1 MLRWIRYITLIV
13 ISGAAY
19 AAPEINIKQSESSL
33 PDLASE
39 TAQQEEQSNK
49 GKSFKERGANYV
61 TESAQQG
68 FENLTPEALES
79 QARSYLQG
87 QITSS
92 AQSYIE
98 GALSPYGKV
107 RSNLSIGQGGDL
119 DGSSIDYFVPWYDN
133 QSTVYFSQFSAQ
145 RKEERTIGNIGLG
158 VRHNFDKWLLGGNIF
173 YDYDFTRGHRRLGLG
188 TEAWTDYL
196 KFSGNYYHPLSE
208 WKDSKDFDFYLER
221 PARGWDVR
229 TEAWLPS
236 YPQLGSKIVFEQ
248 YYGDEVALFGT
259 DNLEKDPYAVT
270 LGVNYQPVPL
280 LTVGTDYKAGTGDNS
295 DLSVNAT
302 INYQFG
308 VPLKDQLNSDNVKA
322 AHSLM
327 GSRHDFVERNNF
339 IVLEYKEKD
348 PLDVTLW
355 LKADATNEHPD
366 CVIKDTPEAA
376 VGLEKCKWTINAL
389 INHHYKIVV
398 ASWQAKNNA
407 ARTLVMP
414 VIKEN
419 TITEGNN
426 NHWNLVLPAWQYSSD
441 PAEQEKLNTWR
452 VRLALEDEKGNRQNS
467 GVVEITVQ
475 QDRKIELIVNNIADV
490 PDENNHSHEASA
502 QADGVDGV
510 VMDLD
515 VTDSF
520 GDDTDRNGNALPE
533 NGLSPQLYD
542 AQDKKVT
549 LTNKACSTDN
559 PCVFIAKQ
567 DKEKGTVTLS
577 STLPGTFRWKAK
589 AAPYDDSN
597 YVDVT
602 FLGAGGNDVNAFI
615 YRVSATKPVN
625 LIDNDKEHLPVDN
638 AYRFVLW
645 RDANKDGVFQQ
656 SEKLTEEEM
665 AQYGYQWEFTGHSVN
680 GYTGAQSNTSTQGDL
695 DDNNTA
701 TKATLQWMSYS
712 DQAGGDPKEI
722 GTTGSDTYTIAAA
735 DADRYIGLK
744 ITPTTTTGDPN
755 VAEQLIL
762 LDLSTN
768 AGGGSDSDDIP
779 EGPVFDD
786 AVKVVI
792 HEQGVNTNLLGKET
806 KLKTNTTY
814 QVMLWKDKNN
824 NGSYDT
830 GEEVT
835 NDYNYRWR
843 FTGTRLSGKRSA

>member
-1 MLRWIRYITLIV
+1 MLRWIRCITLIL

-19 AAPEINIKQSESSL
+19 AAPEISVKQSESPL
-33 PDLASE
+33 PDLASDA
-39 TAQQEEQSNK
+39 AQQEEQNNK

-98 GALSPYGKV
+98 GTLSPYGKV
-107 RSNLSIGQGGDL
+107 RSNLSIGQDGDL

-145 RKEERTIGNIGLG
+145 RKEDRTIGNIGLG

-196 KFSGNYYHPLSE
+196 KFSGNYYHPLSD

-229 TEAWLPS
+229 AEAWLPS
-236 YPQLGSKIVFEQ
+236 YPQLGGKIVFEQ

-270 LGVNYQPVPL
+270 LGVKYQPVPL
-280 LTVGTDYKAGTGDNS
+280 LTIGTDYKAGTGDNS

-302 INYQFG
+302 VNYQFG
-308 VPLKDQLNSDNVKA
+308 VPLKDQLNSDNVNV

-414 VIKEN
+414 VVKAN

-475 QDRKIELIVNNIADV
+475 QNRKIELIVNNIADV
-490 PDENNHSHEASA
+490 LEENNHSHEASA

-520 GDDTDRNGNALPE
+520 GDGTDRNGNALPE
-533 NGLSPQLYD
+533 DGLSPQLYD

-549 LTNKACSTDN
+549 LTNKPCSTET
-559 PCVFIAKQ
+559 PCVFIAQQ
-567 DKEKGTVTLS
+567 DKEKGTVTLY
-577 STLPGTFRWKAK
+577 STLPGTFRWKAR

-615 YRVSATKPVN
+615 YRVSATNPVN
-625 LIDNDKEHLPVDN
+625 LIGNEKEHLPVDN

-665 AQYGYQWEFTGHSVN
+665 AQYDYQWEFTGQSVN
-680 GYTGAQSNTSTQGDL
+680 GYTGAQSNTNNEDIVIPATNEEAVQKFGARKEDGVQGYGL
-695 DDNNTA
+695 RVV
-701 TKATLQWMSYS
+701 YS
-712 DQAGGDPKEI
+712 K
-722 GTTGSDTYTIAAA
+722 
-735 DADRYIGLK
+735 
-744 ITPTTTTGDPN
+744 
-755 VAEQLIL
+755 
-762 LDLSTN
+762 
-768 AGGGSDSDDIP
+768 
-779 EGPVFDD
+779 
-786 AVKVVI
+786 
-792 HEQGVNTNLLGKET
+792 H
-806 KLKTNTTY
+806 
-814 QVMLWKDKNN
+814 
-824 NGSYDT
+824 
-830 GEEVT
+830 
-835 NDYNYRWR
+835 
-843 FTGTRLSGKRSA
+843 

>member
-1 MLRWIRYITLIV
+1 MR
-13 ISGAAY
+13 A
-19 AAPEINIKQSESSL
+19 
-33 PDLASE
+33 
-39 TAQQEEQSNK
+39 
-49 GKSFKERGANYV
+49 
-61 TESAQQG
+61 
-68 FENLTPEALES
+68 
-79 QARSYLQG
+79 
-87 QITSS
+87 
-92 AQSYIE
+92 
-98 GALSPYGKV
+98 
-107 RSNLSIGQGGDL
+107 
-119 DGSSIDYFVPWYDN
+119 
-133 QSTVYFSQFSAQ
+133 
-145 RKEERTIGNIGLG
+145 
-158 VRHNFDKWLLGGNIF
+158 
-173 YDYDFTRGHRRLGLG
+173 
-188 TEAWTDYL
+188 
-196 KFSGNYYHPLSE
+196 
-208 WKDSKDFDFYLER
+208 
-221 PARGWDVR
+221 
-229 TEAWLPS
+229 EAWLPS
-236 YPQLGSKIVFEQ
+236 YPQLGGKVVFEQ

-280 LTVGTDYKAGTGDNS
+280 LTVGTEYKAGTGDNS
-295 DLSVNAT
+295 DLSINAT
-302 INYQFG
+302 VNYQFG

-355 LKADATNEHPD
+355 LKADSTNEHPE

-389 INHHYKIVV
+389 INHHYKIVA

-414 VIKEN
+414 VVKAN

-441 PAEQEKLNTWR
+441 QAEQEKLNTWR
-452 VRLALEDEKGNRQNS
+452 VRLALEDEKGHRQNS

-475 QDRKIELIVNNIADV
+475 QDRKIELIVNNIANV
-490 PDENNHSHEASA
+490 PEENNHSHEASA

-515 VTDSF
+515 ITDSF
-520 GDDTDRNGNALPE
+520 GDDTDRNGDPLPD

-549 LTNKACSTDN
+549 LANKPCSTDN

-615 YRVSATKPVN
+615 YRVSATNPVN
-625 LIDNDKEHLPVDN
+625 LIDNEKEHLPVDN

-665 AQYGYQWEFTGHSVN
+665 AQYDYQWEFTGHSVN
-680 GYTGAQSNTSTQGDL
+680 GYTGAQSNTS
-695 DDNNTA
+695 N
-701 TKATLQWMSYS
+701 
-712 DQAGGDPKEI
+712 E
-722 GTTGSDTYTIAAA
+722 
-735 DADRYIGLK
+735 
-744 ITPTTTTGDPN
+744 
-755 VAEQLIL
+755 
-762 LDLSTN
+762 
-768 AGGGSDSDDIP
+768 DI
-779 EGPVFDD
+779 
-786 AVKVVI
+786 VI
-792 HEQGVNTNLLGKET
+792 PA
-806 KLKTNTTY
+806 
-814 QVMLWKDKNN
+814 
-824 NGSYDT
+824 
-830 GEEVT
+830 T
-835 NDYNYRWR
+835 NDEAVQKFGAQKEDGVQGYGLRVVY
-843 FTGTRLSGKRSA
+843 SKH

>member
-1 MLRWIRYITLIV
+1 MLRWIRYFMLIF

-19 AAPEINIKQSESSL
+19 ATPEIKVKQSDSSL
-33 PDLASE
+33 PDLGSE
-39 TAQQEEQSNK
+39 AALQEEQNNK

-61 TESAQQG
+61 AESARQG

-107 RSNLSIGQGGDL
+107 RSNLSIGQDGDL
-119 DGSSIDYFVPWYDN
+119 DGSSIDYFVPLYDN
-133 QSTVYFSQFSAQ
+133 QKSVYFSQLSAQ
-145 RKEERTIGNIGLG
+145 RKEERTIGNIGFG

-196 KFSGNYYHPLSE
+196 KLSGNYYHPLSD

-229 TEAWLPS
+229 AEAWLPS
-236 YPQLGSKIVFEQ
+236 YPQLGGKVVFEQ

-280 LTVGTDYKAGTGDNS
+280 LTVGTEYKAGTGDNR
-295 DLSVNAT
+295 DLSINAT
-302 INYQFG
+302 VNYQFG

-355 LKADATNEHPD
+355 LKADSTNEHPE

-389 INHHYKIVV
+389 INHHYKIVA

-414 VIKEN
+414 VVKAN
-419 TITEGNN
+419 AITEGNN

-441 PAEQEKLNTWR
+441 QAEQEKLNTWR
-452 VRLALEDEKGNRQNS
+452 VRLALEDEKGHRQNS

-475 QDRKIELIVNNIADV
+475 QDRKIELIVNNIANV
-490 PDENNHSHEASA
+490 PEENNHSHEASA

-515 VTDSF
+515 ITDSF
-520 GDDTDRNGNALPE
+520 GDDTDRNGDPLPD

-549 LTNKACSTDN
+549 LANKPCSTDN

-602 FLGAGGNDVNAFI
+602 FLGAGENDVNAFI
-615 YRVSATKPVN
+615 YRISATNPVN
-625 LIDNDKEHLPVDN
+625 LIDNEKEHLPVNN

-665 AQYGYQWEFTGHSVN
+665 AQYDYQWEFTGHSVN
-680 GYTGAQSNTSTQGDL
+680 GYTGAQSNTSNEDIVIPATNEEAVQKFGAQKEDGVQGYGL
-695 DDNNTA
+695 RVV
-701 TKATLQWMSYS
+701 YS
-712 DQAGGDPKEI
+712 K
-722 GTTGSDTYTIAAA
+722 
-735 DADRYIGLK
+735 
-744 ITPTTTTGDPN
+744 
-755 VAEQLIL
+755 
-762 LDLSTN
+762 
-768 AGGGSDSDDIP
+768 
-779 EGPVFDD
+779 
-786 AVKVVI
+786 
-792 HEQGVNTNLLGKET
+792 H
-806 KLKTNTTY
+806 
-814 QVMLWKDKNN
+814 
-824 NGSYDT
+824 
-830 GEEVT
+830 
-835 NDYNYRWR
+835 
-843 FTGTRLSGKRSA
+843 

>member
-1 MLRWIRYITLIV
+1 MLRWIRYFMLIF

-19 AAPEINIKQSESSL
+19 ATPEINVKQSDSSL
-33 PDLASE
+33 PDLGSE
-39 TAQQEEQSNK
+39 AALQEEQNNK
-49 GKSFKERGANYV
+49 GKSLKERGVNYV
-61 TESAQQG
+61 AESAQQG

-79 QARSYLQG
+79 QARSYLQR

-107 RSNLSIGQGGDL
+107 RSNLSIGQDGSL
-119 DGSSIDYFVPWYDN
+119 DGSSIDYFVPLYDS
-133 QSTVYFSQFSAQ
+133 QKSVYFSQLSAQ
-145 RKEERTIGNIGLG
+145 RKEERTIGNIGFG

-196 KFSGNYYHPLSE
+196 KLSGNYYHPLSD

-229 TEAWLPS
+229 AEAWLPS
-236 YPQLGSKIVFEQ
+236 YPQLGGKVVFEQ

-270 LGVNYQPVPL
+270 LGMNYQPVPL
-280 LTVGTDYKAGTGDNS
+280 LTVGADYKAGTGDNS

-308 VPLKDQLNSDNVKA
+308 VPLKDQLNSDNVKV

-355 LKADATNEHPD
+355 LKADATNEHPE
-366 CVIKDTPEAA
+366 CVIKDTPEEA
-376 VGLEKCKWTINAL
+376 VGLEKCKWIINAL
-389 INHHYKIVV
+389 INHHYKIIS

-414 VIKEN
+414 VVKAN

-441 PAEQEKLNTWR
+441 KAEQEKLNTWR

-490 PDENNHSHEASA
+490 PEENNHSHEASA

-520 GDDTDRNGNALPE
+520 GDDTDRNGNTLPE
-533 NGLSPQLYD
+533 DNLSPQLYD

-549 LTNKACSTDN
+549 LTNKPCSTEN

-615 YRVSATKPVN
+615 YRVSATNPVN
-625 LIDNDKEHLPVDN
+625 LIDNEKEHLPVDN

-665 AQYGYQWEFTGHSVN
+665 TQYDYQWEFTGQSVN
-680 GYTGAQSNTSTQGDL
+680 GYTGAQTNTSNEDIVIPATNEEAVQKFGAQKQDGVQGYGL
-695 DDNNTA
+695 RVV
-701 TKATLQWMSYS
+701 YS
-712 DQAGGDPKEI
+712 K
-722 GTTGSDTYTIAAA
+722 
-735 DADRYIGLK
+735 
-744 ITPTTTTGDPN
+744 
-755 VAEQLIL
+755 
-762 LDLSTN
+762 
-768 AGGGSDSDDIP
+768 
-779 EGPVFDD
+779 
-786 AVKVVI
+786 
-792 HEQGVNTNLLGKET
+792 H
-806 KLKTNTTY
+806 
-814 QVMLWKDKNN
+814 
-824 NGSYDT
+824 
-830 GEEVT
+830 
-835 NDYNYRWR
+835 
-843 FTGTRLSGKRSA
+843 

>member
-229 TEAWLPS
+229 AEAWLPS

-248 YYGDEVALFGT
+248 YYGDEVALIGT

-419 TITEGNN
+419 TLTEGNN

-441 PAEQEKLNTWR
+441 PA
-452 VRLALEDEKGNRQNS
+452 
-467 GVVEITVQ
+467 
-475 QDRKIELIVNNIADV
+475 
-490 PDENNHSHEASA
+490 
-502 QADGVDGV
+502 
-510 VMDLD
+510 
-515 VTDSF
+515 
-520 GDDTDRNGNALPE
+520 
-533 NGLSPQLYD
+533 
-542 AQDKKVT
+542 
-549 LTNKACSTDN
+549 
-559 PCVFIAKQ
+559 
-567 DKEKGTVTLS
+567 
-577 STLPGTFRWKAK
+577 
-589 AAPYDDSN
+589 
-597 YVDVT
+597 
-602 FLGAGGNDVNAFI
+602 
-615 YRVSATKPVN
+615 
-625 LIDNDKEHLPVDN
+625 
-638 AYRFVLW
+638 
-645 RDANKDGVFQQ
+645 
-656 SEKLTEEEM
+656 
-665 AQYGYQWEFTGHSVN
+665 
-680 GYTGAQSNTSTQGDL
+680 
-695 DDNNTA
+695 
-701 TKATLQWMSYS
+701 
-712 DQAGGDPKEI
+712 DPKEI

-814 QVMLWKDKNN
+814 QVMLWKDKNS

-835 NDYNYRWR
+835 SQYNYRWR
-843 FTGTRLSGKRSA
+843 FTGTSLQLRTNGGIVNPSYNNSDLVIPVTNAEAKTAFDYSEGGLTLGADGVQGYGLSIDYQRK